1 MQGLCDKSDKTKTM
15 HDKAWLI
22 AKAKKG
28 QGLCKRAYISNKSDP
43 AHLPFLRQKVLRALA
58 PGYVVRRPSLR
69 EKKSR

>member
-28 QGLCKRAYISNKSDP
+28 EGLRKRAYISNKSD
-43 AHLPFLRQKVLRALA
+43 LVTVRLRV
-58 PGYVVRRPSLR
+58 
-69 EKKSR
+69 